1 MGYTFETDD
10 LSGNSIL
17 HGTCN
22 WVTLKHGS
30 TSTANFNIRPEL
42 IVSSPKAGVSDNTNS
57 TTSRKP
63 ALPLKSIH
71 LMSQEMGIYKDC
83 LKKRQEER
91 SGAIKTGP
99 IDEDAKKELK
109 IQDDQ
114 ECLKVVT
121 DFQCGSLGA
130 ICDLPQA
137 YVEGMKL
144 EEDKDSY
151 KSMVSCTAQCP
162 APEAEA
168 AMMMM
173 GGGKRYLRAKA

>member
-1 MGYTFETDD
+1 MGYTFQTDD
-10 LSGNSIL
+10 FSGNSIL
-17 HGTCN
+17 HGSCD

-30 TSTANFNIRPEL
+30 TSPANFNIKPEL
-42 IVSSPKAGVSDNTNS
+42 SVSSPKSGVSNNNG

-63 ALPLKSIH
+63 AMPLKSIH
-71 LMSQEMGIYKDC
+71 LMSQEMGIYQDC
-83 LKKRQEER
+83 VKKRKEER
-91 SGAIKTGP
+91 SAAPKKGP
-99 IDEDAKKELK
+99 VDATTLK
-109 IQDDQ
+109 GIEIQDDQ

-144 EEDKDSY
+144 EQDKDSY